1 MRISLVQGKKFA
13 GPTRTKLVH
22 DKRRFYLHDCR
33 QPTPNSGCRPRFRRV
48 RYARFCFRHL
58 PVHAPRLSGLERRGL
73 KLNLCVR
80 DVMADFQ
87 LSAGELR
94 PLVQEVVRAV
104 MDELTEIHHLIHG
117 KLAITEEQAAELLD
131 LNPWQLRDL
140 RLAGKI
146 GFTRIVGNRVRYTV
160 PDLLDYL
167 RRNHRPGK
175 EVR

>member
-1 MRISLVQGKKFA
+1 
-13 GPTRTKLVH
+13 
-22 DKRRFYLHDCR
+22 
-33 QPTPNSGCRPRFRRV
+33 
-48 RYARFCFRHL
+48 
-58 PVHAPRLSGLERRGL
+58 
-73 KLNLCVR
+73 
-80 DVMADFQ
+80 MADLQ
-87 LSAGELR
+87 LNSGELR

-104 MDELTEIHHLIHG
+104 MDELTEVHQLTHG
-117 KLAITEEQAAELLD
+117 KLALNEEQAADLLD

-175 EVR
+175 EGR